1 MRINK
6 TEKYQNFS
14 RKDIYLNMYI
24 YVGYIY
30 TIFTSQYRRNK
41 ILEIK

>member
-14 RKDIYLNMYI
+14 KKDIYLNMYT
-24 YVGYIY
+24 YMGYIY
-30 TIFTSQYRRNK
+30 TIFTLQYRRSK